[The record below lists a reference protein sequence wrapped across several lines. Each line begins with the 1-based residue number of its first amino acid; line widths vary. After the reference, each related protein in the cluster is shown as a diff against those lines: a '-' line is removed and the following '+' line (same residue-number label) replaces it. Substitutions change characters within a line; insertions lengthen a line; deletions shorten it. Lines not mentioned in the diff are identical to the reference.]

1 MELDDLEI
9 KIIQKY
15 YLRSS
20 IINWFKFICPYYVL
34 RYNNLAQHR
43 GTLFFVLLQTLCKN
57 VLFKK

>member
-34 RYNNLAQHR
+34 RYNNLAQR
-43 GTLFFVLLQTLCKN
+43 YVIFCVASDIM
-57 VLFKK
+57 